1 MVKMDVLPSWRLNA
15 WIELGPGLGGCWGCG
30 NTSPPQPL
38 FPLQEFLCGVPLPRV
53 CQEQCVPV
61 AGN

>member
-1 MVKMDVLPSWRLNA
+1 MDAFLSSRVWMRQLSWDQDAGRA
-15 WIELGPGLGGCWGCG
+15 GG

-38 FPLQEFLCGVPLPRV
+38 FPLQEFLCGVPLPRA

-61 AGN
+61 AGNW